1 MEIVRDYLRLIKNE
15 FYILKEL
22 SAFESATAGLVEVW
36 DYPDCVGLCQ
46 FGCAFTTALTRGQ
59 SRQCLEFGP
68 PNSAA
73 TTPVFLMRRADEPYS

>member
-36 DYPDCVGLCQ
+36 GL
-46 FGCAFTTALTRGQ
+46 
-59 SRQCLEFGP
+59 SRL
-68 PNSAA
+68 
-73 TTPVFLMRRADEPYS
+73 RRALPIWLRMHRGAHAPAVEHVLIPSNVI